1 MVGRSLKKYVIL
13 SFLLILMFS
22 GCATIPPEAPELS
35 SELGNRISNIKDANL
50 TLLHRFFDLKRNEVD
65 RFVQEEWAPVFAKQ
79 VFSDPKMKNAWNT
92 IVKENNP
99 AENMK
104 FLIITGPRLQK
115 TINQKRLEL
124 IKPLDDIEKRVEQS
138 IRAQYSEAIAI
149 NNSLTSLLLSASKV
163 VENRNRYLQ
172 KIGITDNKITE
183 VIDGVND
190 VVADLLEK
198 GKTVKDKI
206 TKTEEYIKKLRELR
220 DSFKKNKE
228 E

>member
-65 RFVQEEWAPVFAKQ
+65 HFVQEEWAPVFAKQ

-198 GKTVKDKI
+198 GKTVEDKI

>member
-198 GKTVKDKI
+198 GKTVEDKI

>member
-198 GKTVKDKI
+198 GKTVEDKI

-220 DSFKKNKE
+220 DSFKKIKE

>member
-1 MVGRSLKKYVIL
+1 MTGQSLKNFVVL
-13 SFLLILMFS
+13 SFFLIIMLS

-35 SELGNRISNIKDANL
+35 AELGNRISNIQDANL

-65 RFVQEEWAPVFAKQ
+65 RFVQEEWAPVFAGE
-79 VFSDPKMKNAWNT
+79 VFSNPKMKSAWNT

-124 IKPLDDIEKRVEQS
+124 IKPLDEIESRVEQN
-138 IRAQYSEAIAI
+138 IRDQYSEALAI
-149 NNSLTSLLLSASKV
+149 NNSLTSLLFSASKV
-163 VENRNRYLQ
+163 VENRNRYLRNV
-172 KIGITDNKITE
+172 GITGNQITA
-183 VIDGVND
+183 VIDDVND
-190 VVADLLEK
+190 IVADLL
-198 GKTVKDKI
+198 GRAKTVDEKI
-206 TKTEEYIKKLRELR
+206 VKTEIYINEMRELR
-220 DSFKKNKE
+220 DAFNIKKE